1 MDIQHAAVRNNIV
14 ADVLARV
21 EIVKVSIVYE
31 ALVRAQSTDLKCSS
45 SCRVSLS
52 LGWNSRKY
60 RAQPSTSIATL
71 PQEEIG
77 HSSRQTS
84 KVRIHIIYVRAWTG
98 TFGST
103 PHRQEHDEAVLLGQH
118 LSRL

>member
-14 ADVLARV
+14 ADALARV
-21 EIVKVSIVYE
+21 EIVKFSIVYE
-31 ALVRAQSTDLKCSS
+31 ALVRAHGTDLKCSS
-45 SCRVSLS
+45 SCRMSLS
-52 LGWNSRKY
+52 LGYSRKY

-77 HSSRQTS
+77 HSSRQIS
-84 KVRIHIIYVRAWTG
+84 KVRIHIIYVRARTG

-118 LSRL
+118 QSRL